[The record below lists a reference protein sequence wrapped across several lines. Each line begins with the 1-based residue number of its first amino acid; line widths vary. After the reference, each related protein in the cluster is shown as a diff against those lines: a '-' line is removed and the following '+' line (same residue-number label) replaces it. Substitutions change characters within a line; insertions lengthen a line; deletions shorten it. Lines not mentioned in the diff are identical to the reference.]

1 MSNASTIH
9 VVDEEV
15 TGAIL
20 CWMNKVLCLYFFGY
34 TKSYVC
40 IFGIN
45 KVLCFFGMNK
55 APCLYLLDRQ
65 RSMFEF
71 SDYNLNNDN
80 HGYVDDV
87 DDPRHD

>member
-20 CWMNKVLCLYFFGY
+20 CWMNKVLCLYFFGIY
-34 TKSYVC
+34 KVLCLY
-40 IFGIN
+40 FGIN
-45 KVLCFFGMNK
+45 KVLCFFWRNK
-55 APCLYLLDRQ
+55 APGLYLWDRQ
-65 RSMFEF
+65 SSMCEF

>member
-20 CWMNKVLCLYFFGY
+20 CWMNKVLCLYFLGY

-55 APCLYLLDRQ
+55 APCLYLWDRQ
-65 RSMFEF
+65 SSMCEF

>member
-20 CWMNKVLCLYFFGY
+20 CWMNKVQFLYFFGIYKVLCLYFWDKQS
-34 TKSYVC
+34 TV
-40 IFGIN
+40 
-45 KVLCFFGMNK
+45 FFGMNK
-55 APCLYLLDRQ
+55 APCLYLWDRQ
-65 RSMFEF
+65 SSMCEF